1 MVHLIHNQVRDLNNI
16 SHSISILSNDKIIL
30 EPMNTQRACKAEH
43 FCVRLEF
50 FTNNKY
56 NKIFIPEQNDILN
69 RHHKIKL
76 MVWVRSSIICSR
88 TYMLISLEPY
98 ITKYFQHT
106 PRQLSCMKEFPKA
119 FGIALRWV
127 EPVAYLFPPPQ
138 ANIGTRNPPSL
149 WGRGGPDKQ

>member
-1 MVHLIHNQVRDLNNI
+1 MY
-16 SHSISILSNDKIIL
+16 
-30 EPMNTQRACKAEH
+30 TQRACKAEH
-43 FCVRLEF
+43 FCVHLEF

-56 NKIFIPEQNDILN
+56 NKIWIPEQNDILN
-69 RHHKIKL
+69 RYHKIKL
-76 MVWVRSSIICSR
+76 MVWVQSFIICSR

-127 EPVAYLFPPPQ
+127 EPVAYLFPPSGKHWHPDPS
-138 ANIGTRNPPSL
+138 PPLPLGERAPRQTIAAGGAQKKQLHQWMKEL
-149 WGRGGPDKQ
+149 WVNACLET